1 MLSGR
6 GHRLP
11 RWSQS
16 TGLADWSIPQEFVHA
31 TNNSRLEKFLVTTGL
46 STFRRHPHSDN
57 SNIEPP
63 LRRCL
68 EDYHIEL
75 IALGGAIGTGLLVGT
90 GNALAAGGPISLLA
104 SFAWVGVTV
113 YFSVQALGEMTIL
126 FPIPGSFTTLSG
138 RFIDQAWGAAM
149 GWNYTVQW
157 LIFLPLELVASS
169 ITLQYWG
176 SAMPYTTWVTIF
188 LILITIINIFGVKGY
203 GHVEAALGVIKVVT
217 VVIFMYFTYC
227 IKCTVLY

>member
-1 MLSGR
+1 V
-6 GHRLP
+6 
-11 RWSQS
+11 
-16 TGLADWSIPQEFVHA
+16 GLTDWSMPQESVA
-31 TNNSRLEKFLVTTGL
+31 AANSSHFERFLVTTRL
-46 STFRRHPHSDN
+46 SAFRRHPDSDH

-90 GNALAAGGPISLLA
+90 GEALAAGGPISLLA

-113 YFSVQALGEMTIL
+113 YFTVQALGEMTIL
-126 FPIPGSFTTLSG
+126 FPLPGSFTTFSG

-149 GWNYTVQW
+149 GWNYAVQW

-169 ITLQYWG
+169 VTLQYWG
-176 SAMPYTTWVTIF
+176 SPMPHAAWVTIF
-188 LILITIINIFGVKGY
+188 LVLITIINVFGVKGY
-203 GHVEAALGVIKVVT
+203 GHVEASLGMMKVVT
-217 VVIFMYFTYC
+217 VVIFMYFTSC
-227 IKCTVLY
+227 IKCGVPY